1 MWVSCRDRVSGWTL
15 WSSPYIRSIGNSYAA
30 RLAIL
35 IPLIGY
41 WIIFNDFIVQHVRL
55 WLETIGLSAD
65 EPQTVP
71 WRLLKLYFGLCFI
84 ALATVIYRWRCPEQ
98 VKLYATA
105 SEYIAALYDHIS
117 QLEEGE
123 IERAL
128 KTGDALSRR
137 QVHELRAIEMGSPSA
152 ENIEEHRRRAADTK
166 RNQMDLYYQ
175 LLNRSRLLA
184 RLATVVFYAV
194 GFSFVLWPSLWV
206 FWRVASIL
214 WKGI

>member
-105 SEYIAALYDHIS
+105 SEYIAALVVC
-117 QLEEGE
+117 
-123 IERAL
+123 IENPQTVLCR
-128 KTGDALSRR
+128 
-137 QVHELRAIEMGSPSA
+137 
-152 ENIEEHRRRAADTK
+152 
-166 RNQMDLYYQ
+166 DL
-175 LLNRSRLLA
+175 
-184 RLATVVFYAV
+184 
-194 GFSFVLWPSLWV
+194 GPP
-206 FWRVASIL
+206 
-214 WKGI
+214 G